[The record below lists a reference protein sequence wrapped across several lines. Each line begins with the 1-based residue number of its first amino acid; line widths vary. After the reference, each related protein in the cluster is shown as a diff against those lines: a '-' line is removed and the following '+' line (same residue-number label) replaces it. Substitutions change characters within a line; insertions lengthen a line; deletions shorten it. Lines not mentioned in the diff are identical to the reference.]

1 MKSREI
7 TLIKNGIRENAV
19 VEYEAGKPTLNLL
32 LNNGLRKTYTALD
45 LYDSFGLMRAD
56 LKDIQFL
63 CKGARI
69 NVHTSGM
76 SSHMSNG
83 LVAYE
88 LTMGQPDGELVHIF
102 AYEECD
108 LTNDIQEQHDFCLR
122 WAESFQEQRYGS
134 GSM

>member
-7 TLIKNGIRENAV
+7 TIIKKGLRETAV
-19 VEYEAGKPTLNLL
+19 IEYDGGKPTLTLL
-32 LNNGLRKTYTALD
+32 MNDGTRKTYTALD

-56 LKDIQFL
+56 LKDITFL
-63 CKGARI
+63 CKGAKI

-88 LTMGQPDGELVHIF
+88 MTMGQPEGELVHIF
-102 AYEECD
+102 AYEEDD
-108 LTNDIQEQHDFCLR
+108 LTNDIQEQHDFCQC
-122 WAESFQEQRYGS
+122 WAELASE
-134 GSM
+134 

>member
-7 TLIKNGIRENAV
+7 SIIKNGIRESAL
-19 VEYEAGKPTLNLL
+19 VEYEGGKPTLNLVL
-32 LNNGLRKTYTALD
+32 RDGVRKTYTAPD
-45 LYDSFGLMRAD
+45 LYESFGLLRSD

-63 CKGARI
+63 CKGAKI

-88 LTMGQPDGELVHIF
+88 LTMGQSEGELVHIF
-102 AYEECD
+102 AMEENN
-108 LTNDIQEQHDFCLR
+108 LTNDIQEQHDFCQR
-122 WAESFQEQRYGS
+122 WAES
-134 GSM
+134 M

>member
-7 TLIKNGIRENAV
+7 TIIKNGLRENALI
-19 VEYEAGKPTLNLL
+19 EYEGGKPTLNLV
-32 LNNGLRKTYTALD
+32 LRDGARKSYTAMD
-45 LYDSFGLMRAD
+45 LYESFGLLRSD
-56 LKDIQFL
+56 LKDIKFL

-88 LTMGQPDGELVHIF
+88 MTMGIPEGELVHIF
-102 AYEECD
+102 SYDESN
-108 LTNDIQEQHDFCLR
+108 LTNDIQEQHDFCQR
-122 WAESFQEQRYGS
+122 WAESV
-134 GSM
+134 

>member
-7 TLIKNGIRENAV
+7 TVIINNTRESATVEYEGGKPVLTISLKNGIRKSYA
-19 VEYEAGKPTLNLL
+19 AQ
-32 LNNGLRKTYTALD
+32 D
-45 LYDSFGLMRAD
+45 LYDSFGLARMD
-56 LKDIQFL
+56 LKDITFL
-63 CKGARI
+63 CKGAKI

-102 AYEECD
+102 NHEEND
-108 LTNDIQEQHDFCLR
+108 LTNDIQEQHDLCKR
-122 WAESFQEQRYGS
+122 WADSF
-134 GSM
+134 